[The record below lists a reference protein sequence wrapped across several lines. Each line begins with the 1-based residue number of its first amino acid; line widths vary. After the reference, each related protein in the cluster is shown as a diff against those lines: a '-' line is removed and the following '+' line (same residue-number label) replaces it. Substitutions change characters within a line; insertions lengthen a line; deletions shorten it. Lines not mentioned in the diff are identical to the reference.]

1 MLKEMRNLTL
11 TDVVGGLVQEFLLV
25 FFPGSF
31 GSREGLINDGVRL
44 RQEDGFSDVNFFTV
58 NGEEL
63 FVQIIGDSTTVLD
76 LADHVLES
84 EPFKVKGVGSLG

>member
-11 TDVVGGLVQEFLLV
+11 TDVVGGLVKKLLLV

-31 GSREGLINDGVRL
+31 GSGKGLINNGVRL
-44 RQEDGFSDVNFFTV
+44 RQKDGFSDVDFFTI

-84 EPFKVKGVGSLG
+84 EPFEVKGVGSLG